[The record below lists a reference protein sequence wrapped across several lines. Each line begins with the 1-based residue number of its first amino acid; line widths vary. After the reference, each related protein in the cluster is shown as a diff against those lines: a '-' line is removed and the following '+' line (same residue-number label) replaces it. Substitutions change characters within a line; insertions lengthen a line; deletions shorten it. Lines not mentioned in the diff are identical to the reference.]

1 MVHVLSVYPSEQA
14 STLYTDAGYYSL
26 MV

>member
-1 MVHVLSVYPSEQA
+1 MILMVYPSEQA